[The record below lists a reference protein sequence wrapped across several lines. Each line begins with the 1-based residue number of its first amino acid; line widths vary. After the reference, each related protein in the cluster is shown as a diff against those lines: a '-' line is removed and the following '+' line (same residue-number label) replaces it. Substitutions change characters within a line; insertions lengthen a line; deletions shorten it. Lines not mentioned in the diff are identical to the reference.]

1 MKKERKIQTKSR
13 KERLIMEEGKQV
25 AMYDV
30 RGIQNYIF
38 RTTKVKDA
46 MGASQSVEDLL
57 SDAMREAVR
66 VYNQKRIEA
75 GQKGEILPEKCLEW
89 KKDGRANPF
98 DENWRYMQ
106 VLFIGGGNAYVLYE
120 SKSIYQE
127 INRTM
132 SVYILSRTYSLQ
144 LAAACVPMGVHYSE
158 DYRKLNEEMA
168 RVKADQILS
177 KPFGA
182 LPIMKTELD
191 TGYPMD
197 VPEKKG
203 DAVLASGSMETQL
216 KQKKKRESGED
227 EDEKIFDNL
236 VQEKGIDSTL
246 AVVHLDGNN
255 MGLRIRTY
263 IEGVEDYKTAVERMR
278 EISIQISESYR
289 QTFDNMKKM
298 FDEKA
303 YRLKQF
309 QGREKRAFIRKI
321 VVAGDDITYVCNGW
335 IALATVEYF
344 VREIEMRSMIVE
356 RPEDGGGGSD
366 KEAFYRFSVC
376 AGIAYMGSHFPFYA
390 AYETAE
396 ACCDM
401 AKKRAKA
408 EENLARLTVNGQ
420 EETQVGSFVDFQ
432 ICKNIFSRNLK
443 RIRQKEYITWKGEH
457 LLKRPYFVETK
468 DNRERFPNA
477 GCKYSFQEMKDA
489 VRYFQQEVSEENA
502 GMKEGIPRRFA
513 KEIRNEYPNG
523 RHQTEALS
531 VFLQSRGW
539 KLPDGTTEL
548 FDGTTAKWYDAL
560 EMMDLYVDLDHDIL
574 EAEKIEAEGTETK
587 AVCAAE

>member
-1 MKKERKIQTKSR
+1 
-13 KERLIMEEGKQV
+13 MEEEKQI

-66 VYNQKRIEA
+66 VYNQKKIEA
-75 GQKGEILPEKCLEW
+75 GQKEEILPEECLEW
-89 KKDGRANPF
+89 KKDGRAKAF
-98 DENWRYMQ
+98 DEHWEKMQ

-120 SKSIYQE
+120 SKALYQE

-144 LAAACVPMGVHYSE
+144 LAAACVQMGDNYSK
-158 DYRKLNEEMA
+158 DYRALNDEMV

-182 LPIMKTELD
+182 LPVMKTELD
-191 TGYPMD
+191 TGYPLD
-197 VPEKKG
+197 VPEKRG
-203 DAVLASGSMETQL
+203 EAVLASGSMETQL
-216 KQKKKRESGED
+216 KQKKKRERKEN

-236 VQEKGIDSTL
+236 VQEKGVDSTL

-255 MGLRIRTY
+255 MGLRIRAY

-289 QTFDNMKKM
+289 QTFDDMKKM
-298 FDEKA
+298 FDDKA

-344 VREIEMRSMIVE
+344 VRKIEARSMLAKGME
-356 RPEDGGGGSD
+356 NGGEGSD

-401 AKKRAKA
+401 AKKRAKE
-408 EENLARLTVNGQ
+408 EENLARLSVDDR

-443 RIRQKEYITWKGEH
+443 RIRQKEYVTWKGEH
-457 LLKRPYFVETK
+457 LLRRPYFVETK
-468 DNRERFPNA
+468 DNKERFSNA
-477 GCKYSFQEMKDA
+477 GRKYSFQGMRDA
-489 VRYFQQEVSEENA
+489 VRYFQQEVSEEGA
-502 GMKEGIPRRFA
+502 GTKAGIPRRFA

-531 VFLQSRGW
+531 AFLQSRGW
-539 KLPDGTTEL
+539 KLPDGTTDL
-548 FDGTTAKWYDAL
+548 FDSTTAKWYDAL

-574 EAEKIEAEGTETK
+574 EAENTEAGEAETK